1 MNKSKTQR
9 RRPRGRSRRPLPGLV
24 HHRRRCSVC
33 CHPERQAIEEAFLDW
48 GNVSRLTEE
57 YQLPGR
63 TAIYRHAR
71 ALGLDARREGNLR
84 RVLERIMEKSASALP
99 SADAVIRAVELYAR
113 LNTTHGWTERLAS
126 ENQIATPSSTT

>member
-1 MNKSKTQR
+1 MNKSGTQCR
-9 RRPRGRSRRPLPGLV
+9 RQRGRPRRPLPGIV

-57 YQLPGR
+57 YHLPGR

-84 RVLERIMEKSASALP
+84 RVLERIMEKSSTARP

-113 LNTTHGWTERLAS
+113 LNTTHGWTEPPAS
-126 ENQIATPSSTT
+126 ENQIATPLSTT

>member
-1 MNKSKTQR
+1 M
-9 RRPRGRSRRPLPGLV
+9 V

-113 LNTTHGWTERLAS
+113 LNTTHGWTEPPAS